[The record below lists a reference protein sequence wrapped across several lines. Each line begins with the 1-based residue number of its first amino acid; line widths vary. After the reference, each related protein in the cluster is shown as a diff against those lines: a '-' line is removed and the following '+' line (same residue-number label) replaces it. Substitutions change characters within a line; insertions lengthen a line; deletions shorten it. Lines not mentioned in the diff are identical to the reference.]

1 MLIERPPGGTLIN
14 PVAGFMT
21 MIKRKGL
28 QAEAY
33 SPNLKK
39 ALMGALF
46 SCLYNQTGSR
56 WPHDVQ
62 QAMEARCWDQ
72 RYARLV
78 HRIWCSHQAHR
89 YV

>member
-1 MLIERPPGGTLIN
+1 MALVRTLIN

-39 ALMGALF
+39 ALIEVLL
-46 SCLYNQTGSR
+46 SCLFNQPSVR
-56 WPHDVQ
+56 WAHDVQ
-62 QAMEARCWDQ
+62 QAMEAGYSDR
-72 RYARLV
+72 RYARFV
-78 HRIWCSHQAHR
+78 HRIWYSHPAR
-89 YV
+89 KYG